1 MKRGD
6 IPTRLTLLLIGLC
19 LALPSCDSVT
29 STEFYRSYRALDHL
43 KELVE
48 EHSFEMSVWSGSG
61 GGFGTANPARSSVTI
76 HCTESQCDKFVG
88 DYRNRLLKIMRD
100 GGLEDVSETNLGRN
114 EMTLRY
120 ETLSQIGFVNIK
132 SILAPG
138 GWKQIEVLMYE
149 HAKP

>member
-1 MKRGD
+1 M
-6 IPTRLTLLLIGLC
+6 
-19 LALPSCDSVT
+19 
-29 STEFYRSYRALDHL
+29 
-43 KELVE
+43 
-48 EHSFEMSVWSGSG
+48 
-61 GGFGTANPARSSVTI
+61 TI